1 MDKVVLGKRKRFS
14 YDAAFKLK
22 VIKYAEE
29 NGGNRAAGREFSVSE
44 KLVRDWR
51 KAKVDIQQIPK
62 TKRARRFTV
71 SPFIALEKDIYK
83 WICELRE
90 SGYVVTQLAIRVKA
104 LELSRSGKYENTDG
118 FKGSVGW
125 CCRFMLRNNLTL
137 RQRTHIAQKLPR
149 DVDDNVMLFKGL

>member
-51 KAKVDIQQIPK
+51 KDKVVGA
-62 TKRARRFTV
+62 TNVTAERGRR
-71 SPFIALEKDIYK
+71 
-83 WICELRE
+83 
-90 SGYVVTQLAIRVKA
+90 
-104 LELSRSGKYENTDG
+104 
-118 FKGSVGW
+118 KG
-125 CCRFMLRNNLTL
+125 
-137 RQRTHIAQKLPR
+137 
-149 DVDDNVMLFKGL
+149 